1 MTVFKAYLKIMLR
14 NIGLIVMYVAIS
26 VLVVYL
32 NTMNA
37 PAPSTYEDIA
47 VNMAF
52 IDRDNTVFSRK
63 FCEYVGSYANDVLE
77 VEDEEHAIQDFIY
90 DDYTRVLII
99 IPAGFEEAALRGE
112 AEVSQKWSMEGVSMI
127 AEMHETRFL
136 TSMNALARSGMSR
149 DEILKQMEKT
159 SETDAEINMIGNL
172 EEKDNRGGTIFA
184 VFSAYPVM
192 AETILIVG
200 TVACVFNAQTVK
212 RRNEVSAMP
221 MWKLNTQLMIGN
233 LLFCVLLVAIL
244 WVACCFIAP
253 NTAMSM
259 TGVMMFVSMLALAMT
274 FSAMASLITSFVKKR
289 EVLSGMQ
296 TVIPLG
302 LSFISGIFLDSSLLT
317 GGILNV
323 AKFFPTYYYAQSI
336 EKIGAYTEFG
346 ATQWGEV
353 LSSIGIVLAFGA
365 GYYVLMLIIT
375 NVKRVKNKNK

>member
-37 PAPSTYEDIA
+37 PAPSTYEDIT

-221 MWKLNTQLMIGN
+221 MW
-233 LLFCVLLVAIL
+233 
-244 WVACCFIAP
+244 
-253 NTAMSM
+253 
-259 TGVMMFVSMLALAMT
+259 MMFVSMLALAMT

-375 NVKRVKNKNK
+375 NVKRVKNNNK